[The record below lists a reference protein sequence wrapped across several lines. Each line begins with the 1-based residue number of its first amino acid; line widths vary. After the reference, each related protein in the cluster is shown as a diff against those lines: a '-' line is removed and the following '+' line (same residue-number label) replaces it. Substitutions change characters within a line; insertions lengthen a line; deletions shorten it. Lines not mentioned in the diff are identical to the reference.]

1 MNSNDPNFFEEYN
14 VEVRQDQEEWIDKL
28 RELREQIL
36 SGNMESDFQINGQW
50 VHRCNICDKP
60 TCDYLLSL
68 QAI

>member
-1 MNSNDPNFFEEYN
+1 METVYVNANDPNFFEEYN

-50 VHRCNICDKP
+50 V
-60 TCDYLLSL
+60 
-68 QAI
+68 